1 MTTPSYM
8 VNASVEALDEGWET
22 LEALYNAGT
31 ITQAQAQQALE
42 TAFTTGEIPDTEFL
56 PL

>member
-8 VNASVEALDEGWET
+8 ANASVEELDEGWGT

-31 ITQAQAQQALE
+31 ITQAQTQQALE
-42 TAFTTGEIPDTEFL
+42 TAFTTGEIPESEFL

>member
-1 MTTPSYM
+1 M